1 VASDIIDNRV
11 FAYDKKELSKIIKS
25 FKAMDEAAQEEAK
38 REVNALAQELTNKI
52 QSAARSA
59 PNSNVASRVADGI
72 KVSSTSK
79 IGEIRIGFAQ
89 QKFSG
94 GATTQFNL
102 GGVGK
107 GSGGNGLL
115 AGAEFGSKKHSQF
128 APRSARFGRRGNAG
142 YFIYPTLRANQSE
155 IITKWEDAFSKIVKK
170 WDK

>member
-1 VASDIIDNRV
+1 VATNIIDERR
-11 FAYDKKELSKIIKS
+11 FGYDKKELAKIIRS
-25 FKAMDEAAQEEAK
+25 FKAMDEVAQEQAK
-38 REVNALAQELTNKI
+38 REVNALAEGLANKI

-79 IGEIRIGFAQ
+79 VGEIRIGFAQ

-102 GGVGK
+102 GGKGK

-115 AGAEFGSKKHSQF
+115 AGAEFGSKNHPQF
-128 APRSARFGRRGNAG
+128 APRTARFGRRGNTG
-142 YFIYPTLRANQSE
+142 YFIYPTLRDNQSA
-155 IITKWEDAFSKIVKK
+155 ILAKWEEAFSKIVKEWTK
-170 WDK
+170 